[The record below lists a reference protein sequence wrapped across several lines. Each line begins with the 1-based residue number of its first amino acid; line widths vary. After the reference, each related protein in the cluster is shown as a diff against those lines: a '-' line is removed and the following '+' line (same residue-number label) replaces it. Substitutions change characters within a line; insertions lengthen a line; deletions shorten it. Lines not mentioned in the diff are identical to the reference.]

1 MRDRDTQKTTSSTTI
16 ALATL
21 LGTLALSAVLVFY
34 MEQQRVQLMRA
45 DTAVL
50 GKDYA
55 DSIADTIDRAL
66 SSTYALAAL
75 VQQGRG
81 RISDFQE
88 IGEAMLPHFPG
99 VDALFLAPDGV
110 IRDGVPLAGNE
121 PVIGLDVLNDPLRG
135 PDARLALETGRL
147 TLSSPFRM
155 VQGQT
160 GIIGRLPVFLDDA
173 QGDPAFWG
181 FTIARMPFPD
191 VLASSRLS
199 QLGERGI
206 AYRLWTITASAG
218 EHRII
223 EASPVEPVS
232 PVEAQIEVPNATW
245 ILSLSPVEG
254 WGDPLGLGVR
264 AGLGLLFSLLLAT
277 LAKLLADARGQ
288 RARLAVEVAERTAEV
303 RAREADLKHAEEIA
317 QVGSWDFDI
326 QSNRAT
332 ASAVACR
339 ITGVQPDR
347 PYSLERFM
355 EQVHPQDRAMIET
368 AWQAALRGEPYDV
381 EHRTLIDGRL
391 RWLRQRAVLQF
402 DPSGKPLRA
411 LGSVEDITERKLAQE
426 ALHRSEARLR
436 EIIDTSREGIWTI
449 DIKGRT
455 TFANPRMAELLGCR
469 IDQLVGR
476 PFFDFVD
483 PDARAIA
490 EQNLSKRRAGI
501 AEMHEFRFR
510 RLDGS
515 HLWTLVSANPLYGE
529 DGEVTGALAMVT
541 DISDRKEVEAELEK
555 ERLLMAQAE
564 RIARICSWEWD
575 IQTDRLTFSESY
587 RSILGVEDGP
597 PATLAETMSL
607 APPDQVDLVRDA
619 FAAALRGPEP
629 YNLVHRAIRRRDGR
643 MVYLH
648 AIGEVIRDA
657 HGRPVRIVGMFQ
669 DITER
674 AETDAEQRIAAIAFE
689 AQEGMLVTDADE
701 RILRVNEAFT
711 AITGYT
717 AADSIGK
724 TPRLLHS
731 GRHDAGFF
739 AEMWEHILGH
749 GHWEGE
755 IWNRRKSGE
764 IFPEWLTITA
774 VKDDSGHTTHYVG
787 TLIDISQRK
796 EAEEAIRRLA
806 FYDPLT
812 GLANRRLLLD
822 RLSHALTAA
831 ARTHQDGALIF
842 IDLDNFKQLNDT
854 RGHQIGDL
862 LLEEVA
868 RRLTETV
875 RKSDSVARLGGD
887 EFVVLLPDL
896 GEDPAQAAAQAQG
909 VGEKIIAALGMPYQ
923 LAGEEHSS
931 TPSLGIAMF
940 NREPQTA
947 EEVLKHADLAMYQ
960 AKAAGRNTL
969 RFFDPGMQAS
979 LNQRAALER
988 ELRHAIGDGQLVLY
1002 YQSQVDTQGRVTG
1015 AEALLRWRHPQR
1027 GLIAPAQ
1034 FIGPAETLGL
1044 TLPLGRWVLASACAQ
1059 LAEWATR
1066 PETAQITLA
1075 VNISGAH
1082 FRSPELVEDV
1092 RRALAESGANPGRL
1106 RLELTESPLL
1116 EDPEDTFI
1124 KMSALKETGVGFTLD
1139 NFGSGYCS
1147 LSYLK
1152 RLPLD
1157 QLKLAPAFVHEV
1169 LEDSEDDAIAES
1181 FVALAESLGLAIM
1194 AEGIETPAQRDY
1206 LVHHGC
1212 RTFQGFLFGQP
1223 GPADALFATG
1233 ASIGNEGQELTRGGP
1248 DNADRPA
1255 ANPAVDFK
1263 HDKYN

>member
-1 MRDRDTQKTTSSTTI
+1 MRDRDTPKTTSSTTI

-21 LGTLALSAVLVFY
+21 LVALAVSVGVVIY
-34 MEQQRVQLMRA
+34 TEQQRVQLMRA

-50 GKDYA
+50 AKEYA
-55 DSIADTIDRAL
+55 HTIAATIDRAL
-66 SSTYALAAL
+66 SATHALAAL
-75 VQQGRG
+75 VQQGQG

-88 IGEAMLPHFPG
+88 IGEAMLPHYPG
-99 VDALFLAPDGV
+99 VDALFLAPGGV
-110 IRDGVPLAGNE
+110 IQEGVPLAENE
-121 PVIGLDVLNDPLRG
+121 AVIGLDLLNDPLRG

-147 TLSSPFRM
+147 TLSSPYKL
-155 VQGQT
+155 VQGQI

-173 QGDPAFWG
+173 QGNPVFWG

-191 VLASSRLS
+191 AIAPSRLS

-206 AYRLWTITASAG
+206 AYRLWTTKASTG
-218 EHRII
+218 EKQII

-232 PVEAQIEVPNATW
+232 PVETQLKVPNATW
-245 ILSLSPVEG
+245 TLSLSPIHG
-254 WGDPLGLGVR
+254 WGDPLGLAVR

-277 LAKLLADARGQ
+277 LAKLLADARAQ
-288 RARLAVEVAERTAEV
+288 EARLAMKVAERTAEV

-326 QSNRAT
+326 QANRAT

-339 ITGVQPDR
+339 ITGVR
-347 PYSLERFM
+347 PFTPFSLELFL
-355 EQVHPQDRAMIET
+355 EQVHPQDRATIEA

-381 EHRTLIDGRL
+381 EHRTLVDGRL
-391 RWLRQRAVLQF
+391 RWLRQRAVLEF

-411 LGSVEDITERKLAQE
+411 IGSVEDITERKLAGE
-426 ALHRSEARLR
+426 ALRRSEARLR
-436 EIIDTSREGIWTI
+436 QILETAREGVWAI
-449 DIKGRT
+449 DLAGRT

-469 IDQLVGR
+469 TDQLVGR
-476 PFFDFVD
+476 SFLDFMD
-483 PDARAIA
+483 PDTRAVA
-490 EQNLSKRRAGI
+490 EQNLAKRRAGI
-501 AEMHEFRFR
+501 AETHEFRFR

-515 HLWTLVSANPLYGE
+515 HVWTLVATNPLCGD
-529 DGEVTGALAMVT
+529 DGEVTGALAMIT
-541 DISDRKEVEAELEK
+541 DISARKQAEAILEQ
-555 ERLLMAQAE
+555 ERRLLEQAE
-564 RIARICSWEWD
+564 RIANIGAWEWD
-575 IQTDRLTFSESY
+575 VVADRWTFSAGWTA
-587 RSILGVEDGP
+587 IHGIDGQVP
-597 PATLAETMSL
+597 QSSVDMIALVPAEE
-607 APPDQVDLVRDA
+607 RDA
-619 FAAALRGPEP
+619 VQGALAAAL
-629 YNLVHRAIRRRDGR
+629 DGR
-643 MVYLH
+643 RSYDIEHRIIRPIDGVVRRVH
-648 AIGEVIRDA
+648 AMGEVIRNTR
-657 HGRPVRIVGMFQ
+657 GKILTVRGIAR
-669 DITER
+669 DITAKKEAEAER
-674 AETDAEQRIAAIAFE
+674 RIAAIAFE
-689 AQEGMLVTDADE
+689 AQEGMLVTDAEE
-701 RILRVNEAFT
+701 RILRVNKAFT
-711 AITGYT
+711 DITGYT
-717 AADSIGK
+717 ATESVGK
-724 TPRLLHS
+724 TPRLLRS
-731 GRHDAGFF
+731 GRHDADFF
-739 AEMWEHILGH
+739 TEMWEHILEH

-774 VKDDSGHTTHYVG
+774 VKDNLGHVTHYVG
-787 TLIDISQRK
+787 TLTDITQRK

-822 RLSHALTAA
+822 RLSRALTAA
-831 ARTHQDGALIF
+831 VRTHQDGALIF

-887 EFVVLLPDL
+887 EFVVLLQDL
-896 GEDPAQAAAQAQG
+896 GEDPAPAAALAEG
-909 VGEKIIAALGMPYQ
+909 VGEKIIAALGMPYL
-923 LAGEEHSS
+923 LAGTEHTN

-940 NREPQTA
+940 NREPQSA
-947 EEVLKHADLAMYQ
+947 EELLKHADLAMYQ
-960 AKAAGRNTL
+960 AKAAGRNRL
-969 RFFDPGMQAS
+969 RFYDPKMQAS
-979 LNQRAALER
+979 VNQRAALER
-988 ELRHAIGDGQLVLY
+988 EMRHAIGDGQLVLH
-1002 YQSQVDTQGRVTG
+1002 YQSQVDTTGRVTG

-1066 PETAQITLA
+1066 PETAQLTLA

-1092 RRALAESGANPGRL
+1092 RRALAESGADPGRL

-1116 EDPEDTFI
+1116 DNPEDSLV
-1124 KMSALKETGVGFTLD
+1124 KMRALKETGVGFTLD

-1169 LEDSEDDAIAES
+1169 LESSQDDATAES

-1194 AEGIETPAQRDY
+1194 AEGIETQAQRDY

-1233 ASIGNEGQELTRGGP
+1233 ASIGNEGQEQARCGP
-1248 DNADRPA
+1248 DKADRPA
-1255 ANPAVDFK
+1255 ANPAIDVK
-1263 HDKYN
+1263 HDKYD

>member
-1 MRDRDTQKTTSSTTI
+1 MRPSLTI

-21 LGTLALSAVLVFY
+21 LGSLACSAGLLAH
-34 MEQQRVQLMRA
+34 MEHQRVRLMRA
-45 DTAVL
+45 DTAIL
-50 GKDYA
+50 AKEYGH
-55 DSIADTIDRAL
+55 SIANTIDRAL
-66 SSTYALAAL
+66 SATHAMAAL
-75 VQQGRG
+75 VQQGQG
-81 RISDFQE
+81 RISDFQG
-88 IGEAMLPHFPG
+88 IGEALLPRYPG

-110 IRDGVPLAGNE
+110 IQDGFPLAGNE
-121 PVIGLDVLNDPLRG
+121 PVIGLDLLNDPLRG
-135 PDARLALETGRL
+135 PDARLACDTGRL

-155 VQGQT
+155 VQGQL
-160 GIIGRLPVFLDDA
+160 GIVGSLPVFLEDA
-173 QGDPAFWG
+173 QGEPVFWG
-181 FTIARMPFPD
+181 FTIARLPFPEA
-191 VLASSRLS
+191 LASSRLS
-199 QLGERGI
+199 QLVERGM
-206 AYRLWTITASAG
+206 AYRLTSTTPVSG
-218 EHRII
+218 EDQII
-223 EASPVEPVS
+223 DASPVEPVS
-232 PVEAQIEVPNATW
+232 PVDARIEVPNATW
-245 ILSLSPVEG
+245 TLSLAPVDG
-254 WGDPLGLGVR
+254 WGDPPGFGVR

-288 RARLAVEVAERTAEV
+288 KARLAVEVAECTAEV
-303 RAREADLKHAEEIA
+303 RAREADLKRAEEIA
-317 QVGSWDFDI
+317 HVGSWDFDI
-326 QSNRAT
+326 QANRGT

-339 ITGVQPDR
+339 ITGVAPNT
-347 PYSLERFM
+347 PFSLESFL
-355 EQVHPQDRAMIET
+355 EQVHPQDRATVEA
-368 AWQAALRGEPYDV
+368 AWQAALRGKAYDV
-381 EHRTLIDGRL
+381 EHRTLVDGRL
-391 RWLRQRAVLQF
+391 RWLRQRAVLEF
-402 DPSGKPLRA
+402 DPGGKPMHA
-411 LGSVEDITERKLAQE
+411 LGSVEDITERK
-426 ALHRSEARLR
+426 
-436 EIIDTSREGIWTI
+436 
-449 DIKGRT
+449 
-455 TFANPRMAELLGCR
+455 R
-469 IDQLVGR
+469 I
-476 PFFDFVD
+476 
-483 PDARAIA
+483 
-490 EQNLSKRRAGI
+490 
-501 AEMHEFRFR
+501 
-510 RLDGS
+510 
-515 HLWTLVSANPLYGE
+515 
-529 DGEVTGALAMVT
+529 
-541 DISDRKEVEAELEK
+541 EAELEK
-555 ERLLMAQAE
+555 EHLLMAQAE
-564 RIARICSWEWD
+564 RIARIGSWEWD
-575 IQTDRLTFSESY
+575 IQTDRLAYSESY
-587 RSILGVEDGP
+587 RSILGVEDCP
-597 PATLAETMSL
+597 PATLAEAMSL
-607 APPDQVDLVRDA
+607 VPPDQVDLVRDA
-619 FAAALRGPEP
+619 FAAALQGPEP
-629 YNLVHRAIRRRDGR
+629 YNLEHLATRRRDGR
-643 MVYLH
+643 TVRLH
-648 AIGEVIRDA
+648 SVGEVIRDA
-657 HGRPVRIVGMFQ
+657 HGRPVRMVGMLQ
-669 DITER
+669 DVTER
-674 AETDAEQRIAAIAFE
+674 VEADAEQRIAAIAFE

-701 RILRVNEAFT
+701 RILRVNKAFT
-711 AITGYT
+711 DITGYT
-717 AADSIGK
+717 AAESIGE
-724 TPRLLHS
+724 TPRLLRS

-739 AEMWEHILGH
+739 AEMWQHILEH

-755 IWNRRKSGE
+755 IWNRHRSGE

-774 VKDDSGHTTHYVG
+774 VKDNLGHLTHYVG
-787 TLIDISQRK
+787 TLTDITQRK
-796 EAEEAIRRLA
+796 EAEEAIHRLA

-812 GLANRRLLLD
+812 GLANRRLLMD
-822 RLSHALTAA
+822 RLNHALAA
-831 ARTHQDGALIF
+831 ATRTHQDGALIF

-854 RGHQIGDL
+854 RGHHIGDL

-868 RRLTETV
+868 RRLSETV
-875 RKSDSVARLGGD
+875 RKSDSDARLGGD
-887 EFVVLLPDL
+887 EFVVLLQDL
-896 GEDPAQAAAQAQG
+896 GEDPAQAAALAEG
-909 VGEKIIAALGMPYQ
+909 VGEKIIAALGMPYR
-923 LAGEEHSS
+923 LAGTEYAS

-969 RFFDPGMQAS
+969 RFYDPKMQAS
-979 LNQRAALER
+979 VNQRAALER
-988 ELRHAIGDGQLVLY
+988 ELRHAIGDGQLVLH

-1116 EDPEDTFI
+1116 EDPEDTFV
-1124 KMSALKETGVGFTLD
+1124 KMSALKETGIGFTLD

-1233 ASIGNEGQELTRGGP
+1233 ASIGNEGQEQARGGP
-1248 DNADRPA
+1248 DTADRPA
-1255 ANPAVDFK
+1255 AHPAVDVK

>member
-1 MRDRDTQKTTSSTTI
+1 MRDRNHPKMRPSLTI

-21 LGTLALSAVLVFY
+21 LGSLACSAGLLAY
-34 MEQQRVQLMRA
+34 MEHQRVRLMRA

-50 GKDYA
+50 AKEYA
-55 DSIADTIDRAL
+55 QSIANTIDRAL
-66 SSTYALAAL
+66 SATHAMAAL
-75 VQQGRG
+75 VQQGQG
-81 RISDFQE
+81 RISDFQG
-88 IGEAMLPHFPG
+88 IGEALLPRYPG

-110 IRDGVPLAGNE
+110 IRDGFPLDGNE
-121 PVIGLDVLNDPLRG
+121 PVIGLDLLNDPLCG
-135 PDARLALETGRL
+135 PDARLARDTGRL
-147 TLSSPFRM
+147 TLSSPYRL
-155 VQGQT
+155 VQGQL
-160 GIIGRLPVFLDDA
+160 GIVGRRPVLLEDA
-173 QGDPAFWG
+173 QGEPVFWG
-181 FTIARMPFPD
+181 FTVARLPFPD
-191 VLASSRLS
+191 ALASSRLS
-199 QLGERGI
+199 QLVERGM
-206 AYRLWTITASAG
+206 AYRLTSTTPVSG
-218 EHRII
+218 EEQII
-223 EASPVEPVS
+223 DASPVEPVS
-232 PVEAQIEVPNATW
+232 PVDARIEVPNATW
-245 ILSLSPVEG
+245 ILSLSPIDG

-277 LAKLLADARGQ
+277 LAKLLADARSQ
-288 RARLAVEVAERTAEV
+288 KVRLAMKVDERTAEV
-303 RAREADLKHAEEIA
+303 RAREAELERAEQIA
-317 QVGSWDFDI
+317 QVGSWNFDI

-339 ITGVQPDR
+339 VTGVEPNT
-347 PYSLERFM
+347 PFSLENVL
-355 EQVHPQDRAMIET
+355 EQVHPQDRATVEA

-381 EHRTLIDGRL
+381 EHRTLVDGRL
-391 RWLRQRAVLQF
+391 RWLRQRAVLEF

-411 LGSVEDITERKLAQE
+411 LGSVEDITERKLA
-426 ALHRSEARLR
+426 
-436 EIIDTSREGIWTI
+436 
-449 DIKGRT
+449 
-455 TFANPRMAELLGCR
+455 
-469 IDQLVGR
+469 
-476 PFFDFVD
+476 
-483 PDARAIA
+483 
-490 EQNLSKRRAGI
+490 
-501 AEMHEFRFR
+501 
-510 RLDGS
+510 
-515 HLWTLVSANPLYGE
+515 
-529 DGEVTGALAMVT
+529 
-541 DISDRKEVEAELEK
+541 EAELEN
-555 ERLLMAQAE
+555 EHMRMAQAE
-564 RIARICSWEWD
+564 RIARIGSWEWD
-575 IQTDRLTFSESY
+575 IQTDRLAHSESY
-587 RSILGVEDGP
+587 RSILGVEDCP
-597 PATLAETMSL
+597 PTTLAEAMSL
-607 APPDQVDLVRDA
+607 VPPDQVDLVRDA
-619 FAAALRGPEP
+619 FAAALKGPEP
-629 YNLVHRAIRRRDGR
+629 YNLEHLATRRRDGR
-643 MVYLH
+643 TVRLH
-648 AIGEVIRDA
+648 AVGEVIRDA
-657 HGRPVRIVGMFQ
+657 HGRPVRIVGMLQ

-674 AETDAEQRIAAIAFE
+674 VEAEAEQRIAAIAFE

-701 RILRVNEAFT
+701 RILRVNKAFT
-711 AITGYT
+711 DITEYT
-717 AADSIGK
+717 AAESIGK
-724 TPRLLHS
+724 TPRLLRS

-739 AEMWEHILGH
+739 TEMWEHILEH

-774 VKDDSGHTTHYVG
+774 VKDDTGHATHYVG
-787 TLIDISQRK
+787 TLTDITQRK
-796 EAEEAIRRLA
+796 DSEEAIRRLA

-822 RLSHALTAA
+822 RLNHALAAA

-854 RGHQIGDL
+854 RGHRVGDL

-868 RRLTETV
+868 RRLTEAV

-887 EFVVLLPDL
+887 EFVVLLQDL
-896 GEDPAQAAAQAQG
+896 GEDPAQAAALAEG
-909 VGEKIIAALGMPYQ
+909 VGEKIISALGTPYL
-923 LAGEEHSS
+923 LAGDEHSS
-931 TPSLGIAMF
+931 TPSLGVAMF
-940 NREPQTA
+940 DGEPLSA
-947 EEVLKHADLAMYQ
+947 EEILQHADLAMYQ

-979 LNQRAALER
+979 VNQRAALER

-1002 YQSQVDTQGRVTG
+1002 YQSQVDMTGRVTG

-1059 LAEWATR
+1059 LADWATR
-1066 PETAQITLA
+1066 PATAELSLA

-1082 FRSPELVEDV
+1082 FRSPELVEDI
-1092 RRALAESGANPGRL
+1092 RRALAESGANPQRL

-1116 EDPEDTFI
+1116 DNPEDSLF
-1124 KMSALKETGVGFTLD
+1124 KMRALKETGVGFTLD

-1169 LEDSEDDAIAES
+1169 LESSQDDATAES

-1233 ASIGNEGQELTRGGP
+1233 ASIGNEGQEQARGGP
-1248 DNADRPA
+1248 DKADRTA
-1255 ANPAVDFK
+1255 ANPAVDVK